1 MVYISDEADY
11 SHLSTNG
18 GGSTTLG
25 TSDYS
30 TQLQSLKSSST
41 AVVAHAVA
49 GDYPSGCDD
58 NGNADFGDGYYDVVN
73 DLGGTFMSIC
83 ATDWGAQMDTL
94 ARESMAAT
102 VYRLTGDPIESTIE
116 VEVDGTTAADWSY
129 DDVDNAIVFGAPPA
143 LSSIIDVTYA
153 IWGNCGEDTGF

>member
-1 MVYISDEADY
+1 
-11 SHLSTNG
+11 
-18 GGSTTLG
+18 
-25 TSDYS
+25 
-30 TQLQSLKSSST
+30 
-41 AVVAHAVA
+41 
-49 GDYPSGCDD
+49 
-58 NGNADFGDGYYDVVN
+58 
-73 DLGGTFMSIC
+73 
-83 ATDWGAQMDTL
+83 
-94 ARESMAAT
+94 MAAT